1 MKKIFL
7 ILGLLS
13 VIACQDETT
22 DKTPQA
28 PNVYQGVFLDGNNT
42 VEVYVQE
49 YQDNKIQNLKVK
61 LIRAAGKIVSA
72 QLIITNSY
80 LLINIVLMKMLSSIL
95 MKQKLLLILP
105 LVN

>member
-1 MKKIFL
+1 M
-7 ILGLLS
+7 
-13 VIACQDETT
+13 
-22 DKTPQA
+22 
-28 PNVYQGVFLDGNNT
+28 
-42 VEVYVQE
+42 YVQE

-72 QLIITNSY
+72 QLITGDAQTLTDYNAQY
-80 LLINIVLMKMLSSIL
+80 GTDYKLLPTDNIVLMKMLSSIL

>member
-28 PNVYQGVFLDGNNT
+28 PNVYQEYFLMVIMSLKCTYKNT
-42 VEVYVQE
+42 
-49 YQDNKIQNLKVK
+49 KITRFK
-61 LIRAAGKIVSA
+61 
-72 QLIITNSY
+72 T
-80 LLINIVLMKMLSSIL
+80 
-95 MKQKLLLILP
+95 
-105 LVN
+105 